1 MNSTREKGLDGE
13 NRACTYLKE
22 NGYEIIER
30 NFRIRGGEI
39 DIICTKDETLYFV
52 EVKSLPK
59 GNLEILSHE
68 LNRIK
73 QQKIIKTAKCYLQK
87 NRQYSNRLIQF
98 DVLALDVPALDPVYH
113 ISNAFSE

>member
-13 NRACTYLKE
+13 NRACTFLKE

-30 NFRIRGGEI
+30 NFRTRGGEI
-39 DIICTKDETLYFV
+39 DIICSKGEVLCFV

-59 GNLEILSHE
+59 GNLELLSHE
-68 LNRIK
+68 LNCIK

-98 DVLALDVPALDPVYH
+98 DVLALDVPDLDPVYH

>member
-1 MNSTREKGLDGE
+1 MNSTHDKGLDGE
-13 NRACTYLKE
+13 NRACAYLRNK
-22 NGYEIIER
+22 GYEIVER
-30 NFRIRGGEI
+30 NFRTRGGEI
-39 DIICTKDETLYFV
+39 DIICSRGETLFFV

-68 LNRIK
+68 LNRRK